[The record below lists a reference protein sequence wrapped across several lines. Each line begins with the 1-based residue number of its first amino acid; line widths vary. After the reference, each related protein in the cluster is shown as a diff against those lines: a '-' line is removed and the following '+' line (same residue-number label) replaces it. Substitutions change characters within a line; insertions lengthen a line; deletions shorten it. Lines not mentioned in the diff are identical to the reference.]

1 MLVEIFSFLPLD
13 NLLDC
18 NWTSFKLLRV
28 SQICYRQLQRPL
40 KECVIQKLHID
51 LFEPNLQFISAN
63 FVFRLVNNASEQQV
77 EAETFERP
85 VNMYNRQKFTQSLPT
100 VGLPSTIPAIERIS
114 LLFYRNRN
122 RNDEQIVSECHF
134 IHASEVDN

>member
-1 MLVEIFSFLPLD
+1 M
-13 NLLDC
+13 
-18 NWTSFKLLRV
+18 
-28 SQICYRQLQRPL
+28 
-40 KECVIQKLHID
+40 IQKLYID

-122 RNDEQIVSECHF
+122 DEQIVS
-134 IHASEVDN
+134 DQ